1 MHEFLCPKFD
11 YLDYFHVFISQHLRN
26 YKTNTYC
33 NLISSAVQLNPRI
46 LSFAHSHPHAGNT
59 DSRVKVASHR
69 KRLAAQQTNKT
80 RRGVCCIVSNALR
93 WVGGRC
99 CGATCFDALRLPVPR
114 SISMACGREASF
126 WIFGA
131 RGPRPKSNGKLK
143 PATQNRVHNFLK
155 IPWHGTLSCEP
166 WSFLHD
172 LVVFLL
178 KSRKLPMSCDWL
190 SFSLCV
196 CLPLILRNV
205 GTWHDRISENS

>member
-1 MHEFLCPKFD
+1 LTHESRVIPVISSSNATNEHVLNFSAKTLSCSSKFFVVTDTILNMHEFLCPKFD

-46 LSFAHSHPHAGNT
+46 LSFAHSHLHAGNT

-166 WSFLHD
+166 
-172 LVVFLL
+172 
-178 KSRKLPMSCDWL
+178 
-190 SFSLCV
+190 
-196 CLPLILRNV
+196 
-205 GTWHDRISENS
+205 